1 MIHNVTE
8 GCAEDAVEK
17 SFLVAFVHKIRV
29 RLFFFVPDHRH
40 VKISIDI
47 NHRRSLCYGPGCAA
61 SRLEASSQFASLLAA
76 IKDSESR

>member
-40 VKISIDI
+40 QPSPVPLL
-47 NHRRSLCYGPGCAA
+47 RPRLCSLTAGSELSVRFSPGGDQGFRIAMI
-61 SRLEASSQFASLLAA
+61 L
-76 IKDSESR
+76 